1 MIPHTP
7 LDVAQLSA
15 AAQRALGPGPG
26 RMMAARGLMPLPP
39 ADQVAVLYQLSLD
52 TESNLANS
60 ARATAAGMPEK
71 LLAGTLAAPAIDARV
86 LDFFADLLAD
96 KPSVFDAI
104 ALNPTVA
111 DGTIATLA
119 GRAGSREVDQIAQNE
134 QRLLRHPEIIA
145 AMYMNRR
152 ARMSTI
158 DRVVELA
165 VRNNVRVPGL
175 AAWDEVARALTGE
188 PPVAHAGNAAN
199 DALFEQV
206 LGTRDDSALT
216 SGDADQ
222 APPEEDEQV
231 ESRISQSLLELQ
243 LYRPPIATLRVALRW
258 TRMAIGSGPTMDAKV
273 PDVPAQWLVVE
284 HEEGRATISVVATGA
299 RHQLL
304 TRQAVVIDG
313 IRVTLAEIP
322 FRDLPIPAKIRAAQ
336 LGDAFIRGEAIRDP
350 MKLVATAAIKSPG
363 VTDIEAARYARNQAL
378 AEDVIRYI
386 ASNRNWTKLYGV
398 KVSLCRNPKAPIAET
413 ARMLPFLRAKDLQN
427 LAKSRGVPSA
437 VTAQARKLMAQRGG
451 NK

>member
-1 MIPHTP
+1 MIQHSP
-7 LDVAQLSA
+7 LDASQLSP

-26 RMMAARGLMPLPP
+26 RMMAARGLLPLPP

-52 TESNLANS
+52 AESNLASS

-71 LLAGTLAAPAIDARV
+71 LLAGTLAAPVIDARV
-86 LDFFADLLAD
+86 LDFFAQLIAD

-104 ALNPTVA
+104 ALNPSVA

-119 GRAGSREVDQIAQNE
+119 ARAGSREIDQIAQNE

-175 AAWDEVARALTGE
+175 AAWDEVARALTG
-188 PPVAHAGNAAN
+188 VAAAAATDDTMF
-199 DALFEQV
+199 DAV
-206 LGTRDDSALT
+206 VGARDDSVLT
-216 SGDADQ
+216 AGDAEQ
-222 APPEEDEQV
+222 SLPEEDDELVESKLSTRLVELQIARPNFGSTRVPLRRTRMMLGSAPTADGKVPEAPPQWLQV
-231 ESRISQSLLELQ
+231 EVDD
-243 LYRPPIATLRVALRW
+243 TRV
-258 TRMAIGSGPTMDAKV
+258 
-273 PDVPAQWLVVE
+273 
-284 HEEGRATISVVATGA
+284 TISVIGTTE

-304 TRQAVVIDG
+304 LNQSALVDG
-313 IRVTLAEIP
+313 ARIVLVPIP
-322 FRDLPIPAKIRAAQ
+322 FRDLPIPSKICAATV
-336 LGDAFIRGEAIRDP
+336 GDAFIRGEAIRDP
-350 MKLVATAAIKSPG
+350 LKLVAMAAVKSPG

-386 ASNRNWTKLYGV
+386 SANRNWTKLYAV
-398 KVSLCRNPKAPIAET
+398 KVSLCRNPKAPIAEI
-413 ARMLPFLRAKDLQN
+413 ARFLPFLRQKDLAS
-427 LAKSRGVPSA
+427 LSKSKGIPSA
-437 VTAQARKLMAQRGG
+437 VSAQVRKLISQRGG
-451 NK
+451 RG

>member
-7 LDVAQLSA
+7 LDLDRLSA

-26 RMMAARGLMPLPP
+26 RMMAARGLLPLAP

-52 TESNLANS
+52 AESNLAQS

-86 LDFFADLLAD
+86 LDFFAELLAD
-96 KPSVFDAI
+96 KPAVFDAI
-104 ALNPTVA
+104 ALNPSVA

-119 GRAGSREVDQIAQNE
+119 ARAGSREIDQIAQNE

-175 AAWDEVARALTGE
+175 AAWDEVARALTGA
-188 PPVAHAGNAAN
+188 PAPSTAN
-199 DALFEQV
+199 DPLFEAV

-216 SGDADQ
+216 SGDAGQ
-222 APPEEDEQV
+222 ALPEEDELV
-231 ESRISQSLLELQ
+231 ESRLSKSLVELQ
-243 LYRPPIATLRVALRW
+243 LARPPIATVRVPLRW

-284 HEEGRATISVVATGA
+284 HDEGRATIVEVRTGE
-299 RHQLL
+299 RHQVTL
-304 TRQAVVIDG
+304 RQSVTIDG

-322 FRDLPIPAKIRAAQ
+322 FRDLPIPAKVRAAQ
-336 LGDAFIRGEAIRDP
+336 LGDAFIRNEAIRDP
-350 MKLVATAAIKSPG
+350 LKLVAMAAIKSPG
-363 VTDIEAARYARNQAL
+363 VTEIEAARYARNHAL
-378 AEDVIRYI
+378 PEDVIRYI
-386 ASNRNWTKLYGV
+386 ASNRSWTKQRAV
-398 KVSLCRNPKAPIAET
+398 QASLCRNPKAPISEVS
-413 ARMLPFLRAKDLQN
+413 RLLPFLPVKELTSIARSK
-427 LAKSRGVPSA
+427 GVPSA
-437 VTAQARKLMAQRGG
+437 VTAQARKLVMQRGG
-451 NK
+451 R